1 MITGS
6 NMNEHFFSALPAAAG
21 TGMKAVI
28 DLRAQGSAAAGVIDV
43 AVVDSQPVFRRG
55 VRALLA
61 DDPEMRIVA
70 EASDLQTLTGQ
81 IGKDAPHVVL
91 CDINLA
97 DADGELV
104 SLRLHERYPDSH
116 VVVVAGAEDDAELAR
131 AVRGGA
137 RGYLLRSC
145 TLAELHATVVA
156 AARGE
161 SILAP
166 SVATRLLDE
175 LASMVR
181 RSERGPEGLGALSK
195 REREVLGLVAEGLNN
210 RAIAA
215 RLFISENTVK
225 NHVRNIHEK
234 LGVHTR
240 MEAVVRAVREGM
252 LKIA

>member
-1 MITGS
+1 MKEGQS
-6 NMNEHFFSALPAAAG
+6 AALPAGQQSTA
-21 TGMKAVI
+21 KSII
-28 DLRAQGSAAAGVIDV
+28 DLRPQPGTSAGLIDV
-43 AVVDSQPVFRRG
+43 AVLDAQPVFRRG
-55 VRALLA
+55 VKALLA
-61 DDPEMRIVA
+61 DDPAIAVIA
-70 EASDLQTLTGQ
+70 ETSDLQTFLGAVGSRTPDV
-81 IGKDAPHVVL
+81 IL
-91 CDINLA
+91 CDINLV
-97 DADGELV
+97 DVDGELL

-116 VVVVAGAEDDAELAR
+116 VVVVAGVEDEAELAR

-137 RGYLLRSC
+137 RGYLLRRC
-145 TLAELHATVVA
+145 TLTELHETVVA

-175 LASMVR
+175 LATMVR
-181 RSERGPEGLGALSK
+181 RGERGPEGLGALSK
-195 REREVLGLVAEGLNN
+195 REREVLGLVAEGMNN

>member
-1 MITGS
+1 MKESQPT
-6 NMNEHFFSALPAAAG
+6 ALPADPHTAAQSI
-21 TGMKAVI
+21 I
-28 DLRAQGSAAAGVIDV
+28 DLRAQGAHAAAVIDV
-43 AVVDSQPVFRRG
+43 AVIDSQPVFRRG
-55 VRALLA
+55 IKALLA
-61 DDPEMRIVA
+61 EDPGIRVIA
-70 EASDLQTLTGQ
+70 DSADLTSMLNLVGRETP
-81 IGKDAPHVVL
+81 DVVL
-91 CDINLA
+91 CDINLV
-97 DADGELV
+97 DAERELL
-104 SLRLHERYPDSH
+104 SLKIHERFPQSH
-116 VVVVAGAEDDAELAR
+116 VVVVAGVEDDAELAR

-145 TLAELHATVVA
+145 SLSELHETVVA

-166 SVATRLLDE
+166 SVTTRLLDE
-175 LASMVR
+175 LATMVR
-181 RSERGPEGLGALSK
+181 RSERGPEGIGALSK

>member
-1 MITGS
+1 MKEGQSVAPLTGQQPTS
-6 NMNEHFFSALPAAAG
+6 KS
-21 TGMKAVI
+21 VI
-28 DLRAQGSAAAGVIDV
+28 DLRPQPEKSAAVIDV
-43 AVVDSQPVFRRG
+43 ALLDAQPVFRRG
-55 VRALLA
+55 VKALLA
-61 DDPEMRIVA
+61 DDPAIAVIA
-70 EASDLQTLTGQ
+70 DTADLQTFVGAVGTRTPDV
-81 IGKDAPHVVL
+81 IL
-91 CDINLA
+91 CDINLV
-97 DADGELV
+97 DAQGQLL
-104 SLRLHERYPDSH
+104 SLRLREQYPDSH
-116 VVVVAGAEDDAELAR
+116 VVMVAGVEDEAELAR

-137 RGYLLRSC
+137 RGYLLRRCSI
-145 TLAELHATVVA
+145 TELHETVVA

-175 LASMVR
+175 LATMVR
-181 RSERGPEGLGALSK
+181 RTEHGPEGLGALSK
-195 REREVLGLVAEGLNN
+195 REREVLGLVAEGMNN

-215 RLFISENTVK
+215 HLFISENTVK